1 MNIYKALLGFSGFC
15 AAAAVVMLS
24 LGNMVT
30 FGLFLTVMLASLA
43 LGVKSVKLLKGYS
56 LTIWIL
62 AGVSSAMFYPQYFTE
77 MGGFK
82 FSKLI
87 IPLMQIIMFGMGTT
101 MSVKDFVGVAKMP
114 KAIVVGLI
122 ILYGLIP
129 VYAYLLTFL
138 FPFEPEVAA
147 GIILMG
153 AVPCGLASNV
163 MNYIAGSNLALSI
176 TLTAFATILA
186 PFLTPPVMGI
196 LASQLA
202 EPVTIDVFKMMKE
215 IFFIVLVPIGGGL
228 LFNQFLHGKIKWLD
242 RLMPILSMV
251 GIVYIITIIT
261 AAGRDKLLTMG
272 VALIIVCVIL
282 NFSGYIFG
290 YWISRLFGLD
300 ERSCRTLAIECGLKN
315 GGLAS
320 GISIG
325 MGKLA
330 TMGLAS
336 VVYGPLMN
344 VSGSILANWWRVHPV
359 NDGKQNVP
367 DDRHKEP

>member
-1 MNIYKALLGFSGFC
+1 MNIYKFLLGISGIS
-15 AAAAVVMLS
+15 AIGAVVMLFAGS
-24 LGNMVT
+24 MAT
-30 FGLFLTVMLASLA
+30 FGMFLTITFASLA
-43 LGVKSVKLLKGYS
+43 LGVKAVNALKGYS

-62 AGVSSAMFYPQYFTE
+62 TGVSSAMFYPQYFTE

-101 MSVKDFVGVAKMP
+101 MSIKDFIGVAKMP
-114 KAIVVGLI
+114 KAIIVGLI

-129 VYAYLLTFL
+129 LYAFSLTIV
-138 FPFEPEVAA
+138 FPFFEPEVAA

-176 TLTAFATILA
+176 TLTAFATVLA
-186 PFLTPPVMGI
+186 PFLTPPVMSL

-202 EPVTIDVFKMMKE
+202 EPVTIDVLKMMKE
-215 IFFIVLVPIGGGL
+215 IFFIVIIPIAGGL
-228 LFNQFLHGKIKWLD
+228 IFNHFLHGKIKWLD

-261 AAGRDKLLTMG
+261 AAGRDKLLVMG
-272 VALIIVCVIL
+272 PMLIIVCVIL
-282 NFSGYIFG
+282 NFTGYVFG
-290 YWISRLFGLD
+290 YWISKLFRLD

-320 GISIG
+320 GISLG

-344 VSGSILANWWRVHPV
+344 VSGSILANWWRNHPV
-359 NDGKQNVP
+359 KDGKSTPQAET
-367 DDRHKEP
+367 H